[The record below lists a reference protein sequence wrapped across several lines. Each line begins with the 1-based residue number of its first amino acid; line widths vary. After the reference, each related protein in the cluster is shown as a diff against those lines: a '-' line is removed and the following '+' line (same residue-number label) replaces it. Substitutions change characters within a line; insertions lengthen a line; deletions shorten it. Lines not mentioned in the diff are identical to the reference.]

1 MFHYLELAKGVK
13 HFKEEG
19 GRKIM
24 CEAVEKYGDRR
35 GEESR
40 LDERSETIR
49 HMLGKGKSSEEIADL
64 CGYDLKFVRQVEE
77 SMAQT
82 V

>member
-1 MFHYLELAKGVK
+1 MS
-13 HFKEEG
+13 
-19 GRKIM
+19 
-24 CEAVEKYGDRR
+24 EAVEKYAQN
-35 GEESR
+35 SR
-40 LDERSETIR
+40 MDERSETIK

>member
-1 MFHYLELAKGVK
+1 
-13 HFKEEG
+13 
-19 GRKIM
+19 M
-24 CEAVEKYGDRR
+24 CEAVEKYAESYALKYV
-35 GEESR
+35 EE
-40 LDERSETIR
+40 ERCKTVK

-64 CGYDLKFVRQVEE
+64 CGYDLQFVQQVEE

>member
-1 MFHYLELAKGVK
+1 MK

-24 CEAVEKYGDRR
+24 CEAVEKYAKSYA
-35 GEESR
+35 EQYAENSR
-40 LDERSETIR
+40 MDERSETIK